1 MCMGVHTHTLAHVGM
16 RLFNEELFS
25 NIDTKPTAVTC
36 SDTVTDNVVYNAS
49 RCLSQWPR
57 GVRRRSSAAHLQR
70 IWVRIPPGAWM
81 FVCCEC
87 CVLSGRGPCDGLIT
101 RPEESY
107 RLWRVIV
114 CDQETLKMRKLKPA
128 TGL

>member
-57 GVRRRSSAAHLQR
+57 CLRRRSSAAHLLR
-70 IWVRIPPGAWM
+70 IWVRIPLGHGCLSVVSV
-81 FVCCEC
+81 VCCQVE
-87 CVLSGRGPCDGLIT
+87 VS
-101 RPEESY
+101 
-107 RLWRVIV
+107 
-114 CDQETLKMRKLKPA
+114 A
-128 TGL
+128 TD